1 MLFFHIF
8 FSFSVVSCG
17 WTPTVSNADASRP
30 SGTYGDVVT
39 YTCST
44 GYILAGGSTGKRKC
58 STAGT
63 WDVAGGYPDPVC
75 TSWSAC
81 DVCACSFVR
90 SFVCTFTYTKC
101 SQTPS
106 YRRQNNR
113 HADCGPLNE
122 RTRRRRL
129 QKDGCIYFRP
139 HIPPPSTA
147 MSDLH
152 PKYRQRFCTSSNTLI
167 TWL

>member
-1 MLFFHIF
+1 M
-8 FSFSVVSCG
+8 SCG

-58 STAGT
+58 SAAGT

-90 SFVCTFTYTKC
+90 SFVRSFVCLFIHTHKM
-101 SQTPS
+101 QPDP
-106 YRRQNNR
+106 Q
-113 HADCGPLNE
+113 
-122 RTRRRRL
+122 L
-129 QKDGCIYFRP
+129 QAP
-139 HIPPPSTA
+139 E
-147 MSDLH
+147 
-152 PKYRQRFCTSSNTLI
+152 
-167 TWL
+167 